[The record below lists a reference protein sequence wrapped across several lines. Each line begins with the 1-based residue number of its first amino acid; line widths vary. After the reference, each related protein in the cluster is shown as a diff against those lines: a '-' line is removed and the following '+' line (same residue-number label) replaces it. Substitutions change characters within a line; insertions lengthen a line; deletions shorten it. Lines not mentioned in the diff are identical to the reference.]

1 MNQNSRQLLVSY
13 PFLTCFLIGAVFIVL
28 LRLIFSGTGGAILAV
43 LVATAAIGLL
53 GWYYYRSGVKDLLRA
68 GDELYYL
75 GLLFTLVSLSYAL
88 VSLFIINPNAVDL
101 EQRTNDLIGSFGIA
115 LGSTIVGILAR
126 ILLQGLEDSVQIP
139 PPPEDKKTIL
149 TNLDTTE
156 DLLFLRLQLRE
167 AGDAFS
173 HFTRMT
179 LNQAEQTAV
188 HSEQLIEEFNAR
200 MNSNLESELD
210 KTVTSWRDV
219 IRETGEQSQKVISD
233 FAQLTQD
240 TFERTGKNWQ
250 TLSEK
255 AQTTS
260 LDIQTQL
267 KTSSTILSKMLEHIH
282 TANHSLNNLASSLKI
297 TAQEVAMLGN
307 TVTDVTTRLN
317 SSSTEIVDGYEAFKQ
332 GTQHHMEQFNA
343 RGEDV
348 QGSMSILL
356 DSINSINHSLT
367 AIASNLETAE
377 QHTGNIRDNAA
388 NTALELSEHTEHI
401 VNTYEEIRK
410 GAQEQGEVQRHIS
423 EMRGLIESLAVHI
436 SKLNSSIEQQ
446 KIHPF
451 RFWKN

>member
-1 MNQNSRQLLVSY
+1 MIQNSRQLLSSY
-13 PFLTCFLIGAVFIVL
+13 PFLSCFLIGAVFIVL

-43 LVATAAIGLL
+43 LVATAAISLL

-126 ILLQGLEDSVQIP
+126 ILLQGMEGSVQDTSQ
-139 PPPEDKKTIL
+139 PEDEI
-149 TNLDTTE
+149 TNLDYSE
-156 DLLFLRLQLRE
+156 DLLFLRRQLRE

-188 HSEQLIEEFNAR
+188 HSERLIKEFNAR
-200 MNSNLESELD
+200 LSSNLESELD

-219 IRETGEQSQKVISD
+219 LQETEERSQQVISNI
-233 FAQLTQD
+233 AQLTQD
-240 TFERTGKNWQ
+240 TFEDTEKNWK
-250 TLSEK
+250 TLSEN
-255 AQTTS
+255 AEATS
-260 LDIQTQL
+260 LNIQAQL
-267 KTSSTILSKMLEHIH
+267 KTSSTILSKLLEHIH
-282 TANHSLNNLASSLKI
+282 AASHSLNNLAGGLKT
-297 TAQEVAMLGN
+297 TAQEVVILGN
-307 TVTDVTTRLN
+307 TVSDVTTRLN
-317 SSSTEIVDGYEAFKQ
+317 SSSAEIVDGYETLKQ
-332 GTQHHMEQFNA
+332 GTQIQ
-343 RGEDV
+343 RGLIQRTGEDV

-356 DSINSINHSLT
+356 DAINSINSSLD
-367 AIASNLETAE
+367 AIATNLETAE
-377 QHTGNIRDNAA
+377 QHTGRIRENAA
-388 NTALELSEHTEHI
+388 NTALELSEHTEQI
-401 VNTYEEIRK
+401 VNTYEVIRQ
-410 GAQEQGEVQRHIS
+410 GAKEEGEVQNHIS
-423 EMRGLIESLAVHI
+423 EIRGLIESLVAHI

-446 KIHPF
+446 KLYPF

>member
-1 MNQNSRQLLVSY
+1 MNQNSRKLLVSY

-53 GWYYYRSGVKDLLRA
+53 GWYYYRSGVKDLIRA

-126 ILLQGLEDSVQIP
+126 ILLQGLEDSVQMP
-139 PPPEDKKTIL
+139 PPPGDEKTIP
-149 TNLDTTE
+149 TSLDTTE
-156 DLLFLRLQLRE
+156 DLLFLRRQLRE

-179 LNQAEQTAV
+179 LNQAQQTVV
-188 HSEQLIEEFNAR
+188 HSERLIKEFNAR
-200 MNSNLESELD
+200 MNSNLERELD
-210 KTVTSWRDV
+210 KTVSSWRELV
-219 IRETGEQSQKVISD
+219 RETGEQSQQVLSN
-233 FAQLTQD
+233 AVQHAQD
-240 TFERTGKNWQ
+240 TFERTGKKWQ
-250 TLSEK
+250 ALSENVD
-255 AQTTS
+255 TTS
-260 LDIQTQL
+260 QGVQAQL

-282 TANHSLNNLASSLKI
+282 ATSHSLNNLASSLKT
-297 TAQEVAMLGN
+297 TAQEVDMLGN

-332 GTQHHMEQFNA
+332 GTQHQHGAIQ
-343 RGEDV
+343 RTGEDV

-367 AIASNLETAE
+367 AIASNLETVE

-401 VNTYEEIRK
+401 VNTYEEIRQ

-436 SKLNSSIEQQ
+436 SKLNLSIEQQ